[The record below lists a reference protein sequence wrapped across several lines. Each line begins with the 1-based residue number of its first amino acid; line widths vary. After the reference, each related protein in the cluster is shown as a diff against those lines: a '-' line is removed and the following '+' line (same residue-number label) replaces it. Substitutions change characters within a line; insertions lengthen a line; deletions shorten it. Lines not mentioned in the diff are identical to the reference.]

1 VLYSLSKY
9 KDDSLLITVKNLL
22 LTIKYLKFMK
32 IQNKIENFFSIV
44 FSEKIIK
51 IVEKYILYLASI
63 GFVVHLSLIFLNNY
77 NLIDLA
83 IIQSNLLS
91 NPISALYTP
100 FSFILVYEAFLLI
113 YYIPRSF
120 TTAVGKQYEIISLIV
135 IRKIFGDIP
144 LIDLNAN
151 WIENPNNLQLIYDL
165 VGILVIFFLIYLFRR
180 TKENLPV
187 KSVSEKLDRF
197 IASKKLVSI
206 VLLPILLVTVFI
218 SFFSWYNGVFINE
231 SFDVNINHLFFN
243 EFFTLL
249 ILVDVFILLLSFQ
262 YTERYSQLIR
272 NTGFIISTILLRLSF
287 SATGLANITL
297 IISGIVFGL
306 LILMIYNLIEK
317 E

>member
-1 VLYSLSKY
+1 MLYSLSKY

-151 WIENPNNLQLIYDL
+151 WVENPNNLQLIYDL

-206 VLLPILLVTVFI
+206 VLLPI
-218 SFFSWYNGVFINE
+218 FINE
-231 SFDVNINHLFFN
+231 SFDQNLNYLFFN

>member
-1 VLYSLSKY
+1 
-9 KDDSLLITVKNLL
+9 
-22 LTIKYLKFMK
+22 MK
-32 IQNKIENFFSIV
+32 VQKQIENLFSIV
-44 FSEKIIK
+44 FSENVIRR
-51 IVEKYILYLASI
+51 VEKYILYLASV
-63 GFVVHLSLIFLNNY
+63 GFVIHLSLIFLNNY
-77 NLIDLA
+77 NLVDLS
-83 IIQSNLLS
+83 IINSNLLS

-144 LIDLNAN
+144 LIDLNEN
-151 WIENPNNLQLIYDL
+151 WIENSDNLQLIYDL
-165 VGILVIFFLIYLFRR
+165 LGILIIFFLIYLLRK
-180 TKENLPV
+180 TKDNLPV

-197 IASKKLVSI
+197 IASKKLVSVI
-206 VLLPILLVTVFI
+206 LLPILVVICII
-218 SFFSWYNGVFINE
+218 SLFSWYNGVFITN
-231 SFDVNINHLFFN
+231 SFDENLNYLFFN
-243 EFFTLL
+243 EFFSLL

-272 NTGFIISTILLRLSF
+272 NTGFIISKILLRLSF
-287 SATGLANITL
+287 AVSGLTSILL

-306 LILMIYNLIEK
+306 LILLIYNAIEK